1 MALADVGFKRILAID
16 TSAKLLQE
24 LQSNCGH
31 LAVEATQDDM
41 MCISEH
47 VVPGTADVVVCMGDT
62 LPHLPAREL
71 VPRLFCEVSR
81 ALRSGGRFV
90 LTFRDLSSELRSV
103 DRFIPVRS
111 TADKIMTCFL
121 EYGPGVVMVH
131 DLIYVR
137 EGDSWKLLKS
147 CYPKLRLPTNEVRQ
161 HLEDAG
167 FEVYA
172 QEAVRGMSILAA
184 RRT

>member
-1 MALADVGFKRILAID
+1 MGFKRILAID
-16 TSAKLLQE
+16 TSAKLLEE
-24 LQSNCGH
+24 LRSNCGH
-31 LAVEATQDDM
+31 HAVEVIQSDM
-41 MCISEH
+41 MYISEY
-47 VVPGTADVVVCMGDT
+47 VVPGTADLVVCMGDT

-71 VPRLFCEVSR
+71 VPRLFSEVFR
-81 ALRSGGRFV
+81 ALRPGGQFV
-90 LTFRDLSSELRSV
+90 LTFRDLSSEPRSI

-121 EYGPGVVMVH
+121 EYGRGVVMVH
-131 DLIYVR
+131 DLIHVR

-147 CYPKLRLPTNEVRQ
+147 SYPKLRLPTDEVRQ
-161 HLEDAG
+161 NLEDAG
-167 FEVYA
+167 FEVYS